1 MLYDI
6 YMNTS
11 IQKRQKVVN
20 QAIANEK
27 LEGLKV
33 SPESKKIA
41 DNYITGK
48 VSAKD
53 AAAKIKARYGAL

>member
-1 MLYDI
+1 
-6 YMNTS
+6 MNTS
-11 IQKRQKVVN
+11 TQKRQKIVQ

-33 SPESKKIA
+33 SQETKKIA
-41 DNYITGK
+41 DSYIAGK

-53 AAAKIKARYGAL
+53 AAAKIKARYGSL